1 MKTKIL
7 CIFIVVLMLLA
18 AACGTAPAAVTDSG
32 QSPGPSETPEPS
44 DSAAPSTGGDT
55 WSVFLYMCGTDLESE
70 SGAATKNLQEILSV
84 SQSDKVQFII
94 ETGGTAQWQTEG
106 IGSDSLQ
113 RWELSDGSLSLVD
126 EQPLASMGDAQTLG
140 HFLSWG
146 VQSYPADKYMVVLWN
161 HGGGSATGV
170 EFDELFDNDSLSLNE
185 LSQGL
190 GAAGAPFEIVGF
202 DTCLMASLE
211 NAAAVAPYGRYM
223 VASEETE
230 PGGGWDYAAWL
241 QYLCDHPEQSGLDI
255 GKIICD
261 SYMAKCAASDEDA
274 MATLSVTD
282 LTAVSDLTQKFDA
295 MAGEMTGVTE
305 DISYYQSFIQGIR
318 RTENYGGNN
327 DDEGYT
333 NMVDL
338 GDLTINTESVLSHTA
353 QALLDSLSNAVK
365 YNVKG
370 ESRSEANGLSVYFPL
385 AINNDELTVYAN
397 TAATSDSYLR
407 FIEAVTDWQVPKGE
421 AAAVPEVSAPVQQD
435 DYSVQLKTQIT
446 DDGDFTL
453 DVTSGME
460 SVASVMFSIY
470 YMDYDYNEYMLLG
483 VDNDIDG
490 DWDSGSFADNFRGV
504 WPTINGNYCAPT
516 LLAETDT
523 YNLYTIPIL
532 LNGEKTNLRAAY
544 IWDTGEDGHFEVYG
558 AWNGI
563 DSDTGMSA
571 KDIIQLKDG
580 DQVTLLFDAVNWD
593 TGETTTY
600 EMGSFTVSGT
610 PVMEESDLF
619 DGEYLY
625 QYIVTDVFGRVTYS
639 DQAIMECKNGDIFV
653 SEAE

>member
-1 MKTKIL
+1 MKTKFL
-7 CIFIVVLMLLA
+7 CIIFAILMLFA
-18 AACGTAPAAVTDSG
+18 TACGAAPVPEGSVLSDA
-32 QSPGPSETPEPS
+32 PSQTS
-44 DSAAPSTGGDT
+44 ASSAAPGTGGDT
-55 WSVFLYMCGTDLESE
+55 WSVFLYMCGTDLESNG
-70 SGAATKNLQEILSV
+70 GAATQNLQEIMSV
-84 SQSDKVQFII
+84 SQSDKVHFII
-94 ETGGTAQWQTEG
+94 ETGGTAEWQTEG
-106 IGSDSLQ
+106 IDSDSLQ
-113 RWELSDGSLSLVD
+113 RWELSGGSLSLVD
-126 EQPLASMGDAQTLG
+126 QQPLSSMGDAQTLG
-140 HFLSWG
+140 DYLSWG
-146 VQSYPADKYMVVLWN
+146 VQSYPADKYMAVLWN

-170 EFDELFDNDSLSLNE
+170 EFDELFDGDSLSLSE

-211 NAAAVAPYGRYM
+211 NAAAVAPYGSYM

-241 QYLCDHPEQSGLDI
+241 QYLCDHPEQSGLEI
-255 GKIICD
+255 GQAICD
-261 SYMAKCAASDEDA
+261 SYMAKCAASEEDA

-282 LTAVSDLTQKFDA
+282 LSAISDLADKFDA

-305 DISYYQSFIQGIR
+305 DINSYQSFIQGIQR
-318 RTENYGGNN
+318 AENYGGNN

-338 GDLTINTESVLSHTA
+338 GDLAINTENVLSNTA
-353 QALLDSLSNAVK
+353 EALLDSLFSAVK

-385 AINNDELTVYAN
+385 AASNEELTVYASN
-397 TAATSDSYLR
+397 AATSDSYLR
-407 FIEAVTDWQVPKGE
+407 FIEAVTGWQVPEGE
-421 AAAVPEVSAPVQQD
+421 AQSAPEVSAPVQQD
-435 DYSVQLKTQIT
+435 DYSVQLETNIT
-446 DDGDFTL
+446 DDGYFAL

-460 SVASVMFSIY
+460 SVASVTFSIY

-490 DWDSGSFADNFRGV
+490 DWDSGSFVDNFRGV
-504 WPTINGNYCAPT
+504 WPTIDGNYCAPT
-516 LLAETDT
+516 LLAETDE

-544 IWDTGEDGHFEVYG
+544 IWDTAEGGHFEIYG

-563 DSDTGMSA
+563 DADTGMSA

-580 DQVTLLFDAVNWD
+580 DEVTLLFDGVNWD

-600 EMGSFTVSGT
+600 EMGSFVVNGA

-619 DGEYLY
+619 DGDYLY
-625 QYIVTDVFGRVTYS
+625 QYIVTDVFGRETYS
-639 DQAIMECKNGDIFV
+639 DRAIMECSNGDITV
-653 SEAE
+653 YEAS

>member
-1 MKTKIL
+1 MRTKALFFLMAI
-7 CIFIVVLMLLA
+7 IMLLTTACSA
-18 AACGTAPAAVTDSG
+18 ATVPSANSENPAE
-32 QSPGPSETPEPS
+32 SPQA
-44 DSAAPSTGGDT
+44 SAAPSTGDT
-55 WSVFLYMCGTDLESE
+55 WTVFLYMCGTDLESE
-70 SGAATKNLQEILSV
+70 GGAATQNLAEIMSV
-84 SQSDKVQFII
+84 SQSDKVKFII

-106 IGSDSLQ
+106 INPEALQ
-113 RWELSDGSLSLVD
+113 RWELADGNLSLVD
-126 EQPLASMGDAQTLG
+126 EQPLSSMGDAQTLG
-140 HFLSWG
+140 DFLSWG
-146 VQSYPADKYMVVLWN
+146 VQSYPADKYMTVLWN

-190 GAAGAPFEIVGF
+190 NAAGAPFEIIGF

-211 NAAAVAPYGRYM
+211 NAAAISPYGRYM

-241 QYLCDHPEQSGLDI
+241 QYLCDHPEQSGLEI
-255 GKIICD
+255 GTAICD
-261 SYMAKCAASDEDA
+261 SYMAKCAANDEDA

-282 LTAVSDLTQKFDA
+282 LSAISDLADKFDA
-295 MAGEMTGVTE
+295 MAGEMSAVTE
-305 DISYYQSFIQGIR
+305 DISSFQSFRQGIQ

-338 GDLTINTESVLSHTA
+338 GDLAINTENVLSQTA
-353 QALLDSLSNAVK
+353 EALLDSLFIAVK

-370 ESRSEANGLSVYFPL
+370 ESRAEANGLSVYFPL
-385 AINNDELTVYAN
+385 AANSDELTVYAS
-397 TAATSDSYLR
+397 TAATSDRYLR
-407 FIEAVTDWQVPKGE
+407 FIEAVTGWQVPEGD
-421 AAAVPEVSAPVQQD
+421 AVAVPAVAAPVQQD
-435 DYSVQLKTQIT
+435 DYSVQLKTQVT
-446 DDGDFTL
+446 DDGNFAL
-453 DVTSGME
+453 NITSGME
-460 SVASVMFSIY
+460 SVASVTFSIY

-490 DWDSGSFADNFRGV
+490 DWDNGSFTDNFRGV
-504 WPTINGNYCAPT
+504 WPTINGSYCAPT
-516 LLAETDT
+516 LLDETDG

-544 IWDTGEDGHFEVYG
+544 IWESEDKGHFEIYG

-563 DSDTGMSA
+563 DTDTGMSA
-571 KDIIQLKDG
+571 KNIIQLKDG
-580 DQVTLLFDAVNWD
+580 DEVTLLFDAVNWD
-593 TGETTTY
+593 TNETTTY
-600 EMGSFTVSGT
+600 EMGSFTVSGA
-610 PVMEESDLF
+610 PIMEESDLF

-639 DQAIMECKNGDIFV
+639 DPAIMECKNGEILV
-653 SEAE
+653 SETE